1 MRTAHADTSST
12 TQPSIDANPIVR
24 TAGETHAGLP
34 ETLDVYMQKLSFLEP
49 LPPDRQ
55 TRLARAHKN
64 GDRHAGQQLIA
75 TNLRLVVKLAR
86 DYSKSQHELLELIQ
100 EGGLGMVIALD
111 RYDPDQGTKFTSYA
125 QYWIRARILDY
136 LINRGRCI
144 RLGTSRAGRKIFY
157 NLARARRSIE
167 TRGAEATT
175 GALAEELDVTEE
187 NIVEV
192 TAQMESSMV
201 LLDTPLSDEEDQTIG
216 DTIPAPG
223 DSPAQQ
229 AEDRQIREIFQA
241 ALHEFREALTDPR
254 EVDILRDRILAEDPK
269 TLRELGEIWG
279 VSKERIRQIE
289 VDLRDR
295 LAVEFKARYLEVG

>member
-1 MRTAHADTSST
+1 MPTTRADTSSDNE
-12 TQPSIDANPIVR
+12 PSMDANPSVP
-24 TAGETHAGLP
+24 TASGPHAGIP
-34 ETLDVYMQKLSFLEP
+34 ETLDLYMHKLSFLEP
-49 LPPDRQ
+49 LSPDRQ
-55 TRLARAHKN
+55 ARLARAYQT
-64 GDRHAGQQLIA
+64 GDRDAGQKLLA

-157 NLARARRSIE
+157 NLARARRAIE
-167 TRGAEATT
+167 GRGTEATP

-187 NIVEV
+187 SVIEV
-192 TAQMESSMV
+192 TAQMEGSMV
-201 LLDTPLSDEEDQTIG
+201 LLDTPLGDEEEQTIG
-216 DTIPAPG
+216 DTIPTPEE
-223 DSPAQQ
+223 SPAQR
-229 AEDRQIREIFQA
+229 AEDRQIRTMFRA
-241 ALHEFREALTDPR
+241 ALKNFREALTDPR

-295 LAVEFKARYLEVG
+295 LATEFKQRYLADD

>member
-1 MRTAHADTSST
+1 MSSIHADSPSST
-12 TQPSIDANPIVR
+12 GPSIDQNPSVT
-24 TAGETHAGLP
+24 TASGPHAGLP

-49 LPPDRQ
+49 LSSDRQ
-55 TRLARAHKN
+55 ARLARAYQD
-64 GDRHAGQQLIA
+64 GDRNAGQQLIA

-100 EGGLGMVIALD
+100 EGGLGMAIALD

-157 NLARARRSIE
+157 NLARARRAIE
-167 TRGAEATT
+167 SRGAEATT

-187 NIVEV
+187 NVIQV
-192 TAQMESSMV
+192 TAQMEGNMI
-201 LLDTPLSDEEDQTIG
+201 LLDTPLGDEEDQTIG
-216 DTIPAPG
+216 DTIPTPE
-223 DSPAQQ
+223 DSPAQR
-229 AEDRQIREIFQA
+229 AEDREIRRIFRT
-241 ALHEFREALTDPR
+241 ALHDFGEALTDPR
-254 EVDILRDRILAEDPK
+254 ESQILRDRILADDPK

-289 VDLRDR
+289 VDLRER
-295 LAVEFKARYLEVG
+295 LAKGFKEEYLPDD